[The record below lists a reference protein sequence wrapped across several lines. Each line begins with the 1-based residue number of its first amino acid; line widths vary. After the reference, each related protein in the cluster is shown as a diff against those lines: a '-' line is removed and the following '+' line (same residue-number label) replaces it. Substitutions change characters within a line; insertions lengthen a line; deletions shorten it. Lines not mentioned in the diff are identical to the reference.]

1 MFNQL
6 FKKKEKAFH
15 FNDMFNTYY
24 QQGKDYFHKNDF
36 EYAVHY
42 LDQAYALTLSLEDLD
57 VSEEKIEN
65 CSQML
70 LQLEKEETLIMK
82 TIENIKEMAEHLTY
96 DQRSLWNLLTLCRLE
111 VIFKEVAH
119 IPECQLFTRVPD
131 LIDLLYQIITGKKE
145 YDESDETDFLDELYE
160 LSDSQTF
167 YNPHT
172 TFTFS
177 FLEKPI
183 QLLDFI
189 GGDVLTSLELFIDQE
204 TNYTEINDFSNDF
217 VVSALG
223 ILKSYYLRTQNHN
236 INEISQIQNELT
248 RIKNDYELIKNIP
261 DEETFILKMNTYRQ
275 MNIFE

>member
-42 LDQAYALTLSLEDLD
+42 LNQAYALTLSLEDLD

-131 LIDLLYQIITGKKE
+131 LIDLLYQIITG
-145 YDESDETDFLDELYE
+145 
-160 LSDSQTF
+160 
-167 YNPHT
+167 
-172 TFTFS
+172 
-177 FLEKPI
+177 EK
-183 QLLDFI
+183 
-189 GGDVLTSLELFIDQE
+189 
-204 TNYTEINDFSNDF
+204 
-217 VVSALG
+217 
-223 ILKSYYLRTQNHN
+223 
-236 INEISQIQNELT
+236 
-248 RIKNDYELIKNIP
+248 
-261 DEETFILKMNTYRQ
+261 
-275 MNIFE
+275 

>member
-111 VIFKEVAH
+111 VIFNFLQEYL
-119 IPECQLFTRVPD
+119 ILLIYFTK
-131 LIDLLYQIITGKKE
+131 LLLVKKNMMKVMKQI
-145 YDESDETDFLDELYE
+145 S
-160 LSDSQTF
+160 
-167 YNPHT
+167 
-172 TFTFS
+172 
-177 FLEKPI
+177 
-183 QLLDFI
+183 
-189 GGDVLTSLELFIDQE
+189 
-204 TNYTEINDFSNDF
+204 
-217 VVSALG
+217 
-223 ILKSYYLRTQNHN
+223 
-236 INEISQIQNELT
+236 
-248 RIKNDYELIKNIP
+248 
-261 DEETFILKMNTYRQ
+261 
-275 MNIFE
+275 